1 MIMNNIL
8 FYLFFIFLDQSFD
21 KMSYADE
28 GYRSMLGNFRTNDLQ
43 NLLAAFGHNKTGR
56 KSELKERA
64 INLLRNRPTGFNYQA
79 YLSKILDIYRSM
91 QNDVPSNND
100 MIRNMMQNQ
109 RQMMSMGMQQAQQH
123 QQRMYQPPQ
132 YPQQPMHITR
142 AGLPQVMPQMQRGMY
157 GNNIAGNSNI
167 QYGYQQSGP
176 RNIVS
181 QVPTN
186 QQLSMGA
193 PSDPMAFDMNAT
205 TSSGNSFIPSAQ
217 TLANIKLKKL
227 PFYQIHSDIIKPI
240 SLVGQER
247 CSLQNVPR
255 GKYNTIYDH
264 RFYLLS
270 S

>member
-1 MIMNNIL
+1 MEERITC
-8 FYLFFIFLDQSFD
+8 FFFFIILDQSFD

-64 INLLRNRPTGFNYQA
+64 INLLRSRPTGFNYQQ

-109 RQMMSMGMQQAQQH
+109 RQMMSMGMQQAQQ

-132 YPQQPMHITR
+132 YPQQSMHMTR

-157 GNNIAGNSNI
+157 GNNIAAGNSNI

-186 QQLSMGA
+186 QQLNMGA
-193 PSDPMAFDMNAT
+193 PSDPMAFDMNAAA
-205 TSSGNSFIPSAQ
+205 SSGSSFIPSAQ
-217 TLANIKLKKL
+217 TLTNIKLKKL
-227 PFYQIHSDIIKPI
+227 PFYEIYSEIYKPV

-247 CSLQNVPR
+247 CSLQNIPR
-255 GKYNTIYDH
+255 GKIY
-264 RFYLLS
+264 YL
-270 S
+270 